1 MRTLSTFILFTLV
14 LFQSCQSQEKMN
26 ATSLNYSAQTRGY
39 IYSIHLKSNELELNN
54 NTNIKKTTLTKS
66 QINEINDLILKID
79 FKKIENNIS
88 KADLAVDKAI
98 KGSLELNFETAHYSF
113 DFNHN
118 KLPENIQQII
128 THLEGFTQ

>member
-1 MRTLSTFILFTLV
+1 
-14 LFQSCQSQEKMN
+14 MN
-26 ATSLNYSAQTRGY
+26 TTSLNYSAQTRGY
-39 IYSIHLKSNELELNN
+39 IYAMRLKNNELELNN

-66 QINEINDLILKID
+66 QINEINDLLLKID

-88 KADLAVDKAI
+88 INDLALDKAI
-98 KGSLELNFETAHYSF
+98 KGTFELNFKAAHFSF

-118 KLPENIQQII
+118 NLPENIQQLI